1 MSVPFERHGESIKV
15 RLSEPERAA
24 ISGLPA
30 VIEEAGGAGGRFEYQ
45 VHPEDP
51 AADRRYQEL
60 VGDHLGNL
68 RATDREAFAAAINA
82 RSLDIE
88 QAEGLMRVIGEGR
101 IVLAM
106 RLGIEADGW
115 EESASVEDPE
125 VAMLHY
131 LGYLQES
138 LVEALTP

>member
-1 MSVPFERHGESIKV
+1 MSVPFERHGDSIRV

-51 AADRRYQEL
+51 SADRRYQEL
-60 VGDHLGNL
+60 VGDHLGRL
-68 RATDREAFAAAINA
+68 RAADRETFAAAVNA

-88 QAEGLMRVIGEGR
+88 QAESLMRVIGEGR

-138 LVEALTP
+138 LVEALY

>member
-1 MSVPFERHGESIKV
+1 VSVPFERRGDSIKV

-51 AADRRYQEL
+51 SADRRYQEL
-60 VGDHLGNL
+60 VGDHLGQL
-68 RATDREAFAAAINA
+68 RAADREAFAAAIGA

-88 QAEGLMRVIGEGR
+88 QAEALMRVIGEGR

-106 RLGIEADGW
+106 RLGIEEDGW
-115 EESASVEDPE
+115 EESASVEEPE

-138 LVEALTP
+138 LVEALG

>member
-1 MSVPFERHGESIKV
+1 MSDPFERQGDSIKV

-24 ISGLPA
+24 IAGLPE
-30 VIEEAGGAGGRFEYQ
+30 VIEEAGGAGGRLEYQ

-60 VGDHLGNL
+60 VGDHLGRL
-68 RATDREAFAAAINA
+68 RAADREAFDASINA
-82 RSLDIE
+82 GSLDIE
-88 QAEGLMRVIGEGR
+88 HAEALMRVIGEGR

-106 RLGIEADGW
+106 RLGIEEDGW
-115 EESASVEDPE
+115 EESASVDDPE

-138 LVEALTP
+138 LVEALTD